1 MDLNQANQLLAL
13 YGNRLPIESMEMA
26 KNKLLS
32 MDHSVAS
39 IRMAQFKDP
48 TMALILS
55 VIVGPLGVDRFYIGD
70 VGLGV
75 GKLLTCGGAYIWW
88 LIDLFMIQDATK
100 KKNLELLLM
109 FLPSLIIA
117 NQKEC
122 AENP

>member
-13 YGNRLPIESMEMA
+13 YGNRLPIKSMEIMR
-26 KNKLLS
+26 NKLIS
-32 MDHSVAS
+32 IDYDVAS

-55 VIVGPLGVDRFYIGD
+55 VVVGSLGVDRFYIGD

-88 LIDLFMIQDATK
+88 LIDIFMIQDATK
-100 KKNLELLLM
+100 RKNMEM
-109 FLPSLIIA
+109 FMMYG
-117 NQKEC
+117 
-122 AENP
+122 

>member
-1 MDLNQANQLLAL
+1 MDVNQANQLLAL
-13 YGNRLPIESMEMA
+13 YGNRLPIESMEMV

-55 VIVGPLGVDRFYIGD
+55 VIVGSLGVDRFYIGD

-88 LIDLFMIQDATK
+88 LIDIFMIQDATK
-100 KKNLELLLM
+100 RKNLELLM
-109 FLPSLIIA
+109 MYS
-117 NQKEC
+117 
-122 AENP
+122 